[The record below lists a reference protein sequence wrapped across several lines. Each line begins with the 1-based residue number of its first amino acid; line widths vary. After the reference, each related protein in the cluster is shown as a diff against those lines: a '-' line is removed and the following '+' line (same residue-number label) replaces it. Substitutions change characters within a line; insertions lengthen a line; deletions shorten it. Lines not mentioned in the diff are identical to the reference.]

1 MLLRVFVILCFSSVV
16 DIFGMGDT
24 ESVTIGGMIS
34 RLTETPAPPIEIE
47 L

>member
-24 ESVTIGGMIS
+24 ESVTIGGMLFE
-34 RLTETPAPPIEIE
+34 LTETPAPPIEIE